1 MIVKLE
7 DIKKCDQVWMMQL
20 LRKLLSQYVMVKEN
34 AQGRVSNVRGGSLQ
48 GRPVNRSPTNR
59 DT

>member
-7 DIKKCDQVWMMQL
+7 DVKKCDQVWMMQL
-20 LRKLLSQYVMVKEN
+20 LQKLLSQYVMVKET
-34 AQGRVSNVRGGSLQ
+34 AQRRVNNVRGGSLQ
-48 GRPVNRSPTNR
+48 GRQVNRSPTNR